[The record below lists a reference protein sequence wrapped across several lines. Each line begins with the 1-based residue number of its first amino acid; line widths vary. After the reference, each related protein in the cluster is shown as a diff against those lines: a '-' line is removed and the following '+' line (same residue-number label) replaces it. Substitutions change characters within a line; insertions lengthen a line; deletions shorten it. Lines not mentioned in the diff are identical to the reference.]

1 MSSRPLIS
9 AEVGSGTSHVNIH
22 GDTGLVVPPGNSR
35 ALREAMDELYGDA
48 EQARR
53 MGARARLRYEELFTG
68 RRMGERYADAYQR
81 ILSAQPSAASA

>member
-1 MSSRPLIS
+1 M
-9 AEVGSGTSHVNIH
+9 GSGTSHVNIH

-48 EQARR
+48 EKARR

-68 RRMGERYADAYQR
+68 RRMGERYAAAYHR